1 MKYYINTFGCQ
12 ANERDTE
19 IIAGLLQEEGY
30 TPAEVEHEADVIIY
44 NTCCVR
50 EKAENKVFSQIGAL
64 KELKAKRPELI
75 IGICGCMVQQEKMPE
90 KIRRRLPHVD
100 LIFGTHN
107 KHELPQ
113 LLDEIQAKHTKQFSI
128 KPEME
133 AIVEGLPSQR
143 EFKYKGLVHI
153 TYGCNNF
160 CTYCIVPYVRG
171 REKSRAPEQI
181 VSEIEKMADEGIV
194 EVMLLGQNVNSYGK
208 DLVPQLGFAEL
219 LEQVNQVEGI
229 RRIRYMTSHPR
240 DFTEHL
246 ISVISH
252 TSKVCRHFHLPVQSG
267 SNNILK
273 AMNRGYTRESY
284 LLLTEKIR
292 EVFPDASI
300 TTDLIVGFPGETEH
314 DFQSTL
320 ELVEQVRFD
329 SSFTFTYS
337 PRSGTPAALMNNQID
352 QMVKKERL
360 RRLMNLQNKISL
372 EINEKLKNK
381 TVEVL
386 VDGCSKT
393 SNSILTGRTD
403 TNKTVLFPGPNSLT
417 GKFVQVRIT
426 NPQTWVLKGEQ
437 IIDVG

>member
-19 IIAGLLQEEGY
+19 IIAGLLQDKGY
-30 TPAEVEHEADVIIY
+30 ILAKNEKEADVILY

-64 KELKAKRPELI
+64 KELKANKPEVI

-113 LLDEIQAKHTKQFSI
+113 LLEEIRAKNARQISI
-128 KPEME
+128 KPEMDT
-133 AIVEGLPSQR
+133 IVEGLPSRR
-143 EFKYKGLVHI
+143 EFNYKGLVHI

-171 REKSRAPEQI
+171 REKSREPGQI
-181 VSEIEKMADEGIV
+181 IKEIEKMTADGTV

-208 DLVPQLGFAEL
+208 DLLPIISFADL
-219 LEQVNQVEGI
+219 LSMVNKIEGI

-240 DFTEHL
+240 DFTDRL
-246 ISVISH
+246 ISVIAN
-252 TSKVCRHFHLPVQSG
+252 TEKVCRHFHLPVQSG

-273 AMNRGYTRESY
+273 LMNRGYTREDY
-284 LLLTEKIR
+284 INLIEKIR
-292 EVFPDASI
+292 EVFPEASI
-300 TTDLIVGFPGETEH
+300 TTDLIVGFPGETQE
-314 DFQSTL
+314 DFMLTMD
-320 ELVEQVRFD
+320 LVEKVRFD
-329 SSFTFTYS
+329 SSFTFIYS
-337 PRSGTPAALMNNQID
+337 PRSGTPAALMDNQIELK
-352 QMVKKERL
+352 VKKERL
-360 RRLMNLQNKISL
+360 KRLMDLQNKISL
-372 EINEKLKNK
+372 DINEKMKGQ

-386 VDGCSKT
+386 VEGYSKT
-393 SNSILTGRTD
+393 SKTMLTGRTD
-403 TNKTVLFPGPNSLT
+403 TNKTVLFSGSNELT
-417 GKFVQVRIT
+417 GSFVKVRVT
-426 NPQTWVLKGEQ
+426 NPQTWILKGEL
-437 IIDVG
+437 DSKN

>member
-19 IIAGLLQEEGY
+19 IIAGLLQDKGY
-30 TPAEVEHEADVIIY
+30 NLAKNEKEADVILY

-64 KELKAKRPELI
+64 KELKAIKPEVI

-113 LLDEIQAKHTKQFSI
+113 LLEEIRAKNTRQISL
-128 KPEME
+128 KPEMDI
-133 AIVEGLPSQR
+133 IVEGLPSQR

-171 REKSRAPEQI
+171 REKSREPGQI
-181 VSEIEKMADEGIV
+181 INEIEKMAADGAV

-208 DLVPQLGFAEL
+208 DLLPTISFADL
-219 LEQVNQVEGI
+219 LSMVNEIEGI

-240 DFTEHL
+240 DFTDRL
-246 ISVISH
+246 ISVIAN
-252 TSKVCRHFHLPVQSG
+252 TEKVCRHFHLPVQSG

-273 AMNRGYTRESY
+273 LMNRGYTREDYIS
-284 LLLTEKIR
+284 LVEKIR
-292 EVFPDASI
+292 KTFPEASI
-300 TTDLIVGFPGETEH
+300 TTDLIVGFPGETEE
-314 DFQSTL
+314 DFMFTMD
-320 ELVEQVRFD
+320 LVEKVRFD
-329 SSFTFTYS
+329 SSFTFIYS
-337 PRSGTPAALMNNQID
+337 PRSGTPAALMDTQIELKI
-352 QMVKKERL
+352 KKDRL
-360 RRLMNLQNKISL
+360 KRLMDLQNKISL
-372 EINEKLKNK
+372 SINESLKGH

-386 VDGCSKT
+386 VEGYSKT
-393 SNSILTGRTD
+393 SKTMLTGRTD
-403 TNKTVLFPGPNSLT
+403 TNKTVLFSGLNELT
-417 GKFVQVRIT
+417 GSFVKVRIT
-426 NPQTWVLKGEQ
+426 NPQTWILKGEL
-437 IIDVG
+437 DSKN